1 MGRGRRATIEPTRD
15 PSLPSPLPRTRGPR
29 MSLDADSPAVAADG
43 KTHVASSRATQLP
56 IQQIGDA
63 FDRCSGRLLQSL
75 IARGATRSEAQE
87 IVRRTFEQALSM
99 KMAGSAS
106 VLDRYLFGATRDLAA
121 TLFKNRGTRQLN
133 DVLPNSESIPERP
146 MERERYEVLQRVI
159 QELPAKCQ
167 MTLRLRIWNELS
179 YPEIV
184 ARFSTLGIEINERT
198 LRLYVRQGLERCRRE
213 IVASEGR
220 RQRER
225 G

>member
-1 MGRGRRATIEPTRD
+1 
-15 PSLPSPLPRTRGPR
+15 
-29 MSLDADSPAVAADG
+29 MSLDFDPPAVAADG
-43 KTHVASSRATQLP
+43 EMHVASSRATQLH

-63 FDRCSGRLLQSL
+63 FDRCYGRLLKSL
-75 IARGATRSEAQE
+75 VARGATRSEAEE

-106 VLDRYLFGATRDLAA
+106 FLDRYLFGATRDPAA
-121 TLFKNRGTRQLN
+121 TLFKNRATRQLN
-133 DVLPNSESIPERP
+133 DVLPNSGSIPERP
-146 MERERYEVLQRVI
+146 SAEAFWMERKRYEVLQRVI

-167 MTLRLRIWNELS
+167 MTMRLRIWNELS

-198 LRLYVRQGLERCRRE
+198 LRLYVRLGLERCRRE
-213 IVASEGR
+213 ILASEGR